1 MLVEKAAN
9 RYAHNQTA
17 VFRLFAMEEVLRGLS
32 VLFLCAVWVPATV
45 LALLLLMRIN
55 SLWAPASILSLL
67 ILGLLTRFLFRN
79 LSRAESLL
87 LTAVVLTATLTA
99 TGISILF
106 YDITLDGRW
115 YHTDIILGLLQG
127 INPIY
132 QNIPGL
138 DPVWPNH
145 YPKAMEY
152 FSTLV
157 IHNFHYF
164 QLGKI

>member
-106 YDITLDGRW
+106 
-115 YHTDIILGLLQG
+115 
-127 INPIY
+127 
-132 QNIPGL
+132 
-138 DPVWPNH
+138 
-145 YPKAMEY
+145 
-152 FSTLV
+152 
-157 IHNFHYF
+157 
-164 QLGKI
+164 